1 MAGESDREKIAVD
14 FELHFP
20 SFDYETWARQVET
33 ACQEQYADDS
43 EQLGEFGKIVLELEI
58 KLRQIIDDAAEVRV
72 AAQRGTVRLETV
84 DNIRGLVVSL
94 RKNEEKSHHSLFR
107 LGELSECARLGE
119 VTSYLDCLTQYLD
132 ALARRLT
139 AKDHGGGEI

>member
-20 SFDYETWARQVET
+20 SFDYETWVRQVE
-33 ACQEQYADDS
+33 AARQEQYADDP

-72 AAQRGTVRLETV
+72 AAQRGTVRVEIV

-94 RKNEEKSHHSLFR
+94 RKDEDKPHHSLFR
-107 LGELSECARLGE
+107 LGELSEGARLGE
-119 VTSYLDCLTQYLD
+119 VTSYLDGLTEYLD

-139 AKDHGGGEI
+139 AKDHGDGEM